1 MKSYFMRTSELFQV
15 YGYVVDGVVGVT
27 LLVIGVMGIYEAA
40 HEAKEGSEETSPVD
54 ETSKEI
60 EKRTGNSDE
69 EVFKDKEVT
78 GYCTRDVDLESAA
91 TVESAADIVTV
102 PENASSPQR
111 PDTVLARSLL
121 AAATVFANGCIL
133 GVSWDGLPS
142 LAPAVVLEDW
152 PLYLF
157 LGGYALGTAIT
168 MGFAA
173 GLVAET
179 TCWISRVA
187 KVNVSERLAS
197 VSSLC
202 AIIIGALWVVSGGLK
217 CAHRYYHSQEDGYG
231 ALSMHDLH
239 DGTGLAMSLGAA
251 ENNDNLSGINND
263 TFQEHA
269 LGAGWSL
276 LLGGGSVC
284 AVVGVVV
291 YATQCEL
298 GVLATSW
305 VGKQPEHKN

>member
-1 MKSYFMRTSELFQV
+1 
-15 YGYVVDGVVGVT
+15 
-27 LLVIGVMGIYEAA
+27 MGLYEGA
-40 HEAKEGSEETSPVD
+40 HETKEMDEPQKETNNDIQKQSGNNAD
-54 ETSKEI
+54 EALEDKSGKEI
-60 EKRTGNSDE
+60 TAYGE
-69 EVFKDKEVT
+69 
-78 GYCTRDVDLESAA
+78 RDADLESAA
-91 TVESAADIVTV
+91 PAEPAAVCDAT
-102 PENASSPQR
+102 PSQR
-111 PDTVLARSLL
+111 PDTILARSLL

-157 LGGYALGTAIT
+157 LGGYALGTAVT

-202 AIIIGALWVVSGGLK
+202 AIIIGTLWVVSGALK
-217 CAHRYYHSQEDGYG
+217 CAHRYYHSQEDGDG

-239 DGTGLAMSLGAA
+239 DGTGLAVSLGAA

-298 GVLATSW
+298 GGVLVTSW
-305 VGKQPEHKN
+305 AGKQPERKI